1 MDLTKEHNDISKGI
15 LIVIPVYNHAST
27 VRDVARS
34 CLEHHPDVLVVDDG
48 STEDVSSA
56 LEGLDV
62 TIITHDHNRGKGQA
76 ILTASRWAEENN
88 KTHILTI
95 DADGQHYPDQIPDFL
110 EAVRKQSNAVV
121 IGVRNFADSDAPFS
135 SRFGRSFGNFWVRLQ
150 TGKKVHDI
158 QSGYRVYPVAVLNNL
173 GFMFHTYA
181 FEDEVIVRAS
191 WAGIPIS
198 EIPVKV
204 FYATGDKRV
213 SHFNKFRDNVRL
225 TILNTYLTFRSIIP
239 WPHLK
244 LQYENGTFYTIKH
257 PVQIIKTLLEKQD
270 TPIKLAFSGALGVFL
285 GAIPLLACHTIV
297 TMYAAAH
304 LRLNK
309 IVAIAAGQICLPPFV
324 PALCIEVGYFLRFG
338 RFLTLENASS
348 LSEASFQELGSMG
361 LQRLGE
367 WFLGGLIVGPI
378 LGALTG
384 IIIFI
389 LSFNIRSGI
398 QWMHKRKTQ

>member
-1 MDLTKEHNDISKGI
+1 M
-15 LIVIPVYNHAST
+15 LIVIPVYNHTAT
-27 VRDVARS
+27 VREVASR
-34 CLEHHPDVLVVDDG
+34 CLEQHPDVLVVDDG
-48 STEDVSSA
+48 STEDVSAA

-62 TIITHDHNRGKGQA
+62 TIIKHDRNRGKGRA
-76 ILTASRWAEENN
+76 ILTASRWAAENN

-110 EAVRKQSNAVV
+110 EAVAKQPNAVV

-135 SRFGRSFGNFWVRLQ
+135 SRFGRSFGNFWVRIQ
-150 TGKKVHDI
+150 TGTKVRDI

-173 GFMFHTYA
+173 RFMFHTYA

-191 WAGIPIS
+191 WAGVGIS

-204 FYATGDKRV
+204 FYATGNKRV
-213 SHFNKFRDNVRL
+213 SHFHKLRDNVRL
-225 TILNTYLTFRSIIP
+225 TILNTYLTFRSVFP

-244 LQYENGTFYTIKH
+244 IQYESGTFYTVTH

-270 TPIKLAFSGALGVFL
+270 TPAKLALSGALGVFL
-285 GAIPLLACHTIV
+285 GALPLIACHTIA

-309 IVAIAAGQICLPPFV
+309 IIAIAAGQICIPPLV
-324 PALCIEVGYFLRFG
+324 PALCIEVGYFLRSG
-338 RFLTLENASS
+338 KFLTLENVSS
-348 LSEASFQELGSMG
+348 LSESSFLELGSMG
-361 LQRLGE
+361 LQRLAD
-367 WFLGGLIVGPI
+367 WFLGALVVGPA
-378 LGALTG
+378 LGVVVG

-389 LSFNIRSGI
+389 LSHNIRSGI
-398 QWMHKRKTQ
+398 QWMNKRKTK